1 MTVENG
7 MIFRVVDIEAM
18 GIVKEWGEPM
28 WPYLQEALDRAIT
41 VGGIEEFEPNYKK
54 AEVVFQVVAPTA
66 TGLGLGPAA
75 RAVADA
81 AYKPESGDC
90 EHSVVRTDDHCESC
104 DLYLGEGTW
113 VTASG
118 TGPNYDAFFEVLES
132 WKYGDARWNGV
143 KQDEMYRQAVRAA
156 FPDG

>member
-41 VGGIEEFEPNYKK
+41 VGGIEEFEPNY
-54 AEVVFQVVAPTA
+54 
-66 TGLGLGPAA
+66 
-75 RAVADA
+75 
-81 AYKPESGDC
+81 
-90 EHSVVRTDDHCESC
+90 
-104 DLYLGEGTW
+104 
-113 VTASG
+113 
-118 TGPNYDAFFEVLES
+118 DAFFEVLES

-143 KQDEMYRQAVRAA
+143 KQDEMYRQAVQAA